1 MKVAKLSTKRGG
13 IRPYAK
19 KGVESFRKAP
29 I

>member
-1 MKVAKLSTKRGG
+1 MKVAELLTHKGG